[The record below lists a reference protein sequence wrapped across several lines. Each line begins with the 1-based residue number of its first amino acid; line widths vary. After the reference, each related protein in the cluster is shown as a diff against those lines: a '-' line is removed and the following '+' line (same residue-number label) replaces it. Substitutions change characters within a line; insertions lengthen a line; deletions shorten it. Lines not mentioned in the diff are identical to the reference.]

1 MEKPITL
8 QIEEFKKTIAET
20 IQSSNLPAFL
30 LDYIFRDFYSE
41 IHLLNQSK
49 SEQDKI
55 SYKASLKPKTEQEE
69 EH

>member
-8 QIEEFKKTIAET
+8 QIEEFKKTIAES

-41 IHLLNQSK
+41 IHLLNQSQ

-55 SYKASLKPKTEQEE
+55 SYESSLKPKTEQED

>member
-8 QIEEFKKTIAET
+8 QIEEFKKTIAES

-41 IHLLNQSK
+41 IHLLNQSQ

-55 SYKASLKPKTEQEE
+55 SYEASLKLKTEQEE

>member
-8 QIEEFKKTIAET
+8 QIEEFKKTIAES
-20 IQSSNLPAFL
+20 IQSSNLPVFL

-41 IHLLNQSK
+41 IHLLNQSQ

-55 SYKASLKPKTEQEE
+55 SYEASLKLKTEQEE

>member
-8 QIEEFKKTIAET
+8 QIEEFKKTIAES
-20 IQSSNLPAFL
+20 IQSSNLPVFL

-41 IHLLNQSK
+41 IHLLNQSQ

-55 SYKASLKPKTEQEE
+55 SYESSLKLKTEQEE